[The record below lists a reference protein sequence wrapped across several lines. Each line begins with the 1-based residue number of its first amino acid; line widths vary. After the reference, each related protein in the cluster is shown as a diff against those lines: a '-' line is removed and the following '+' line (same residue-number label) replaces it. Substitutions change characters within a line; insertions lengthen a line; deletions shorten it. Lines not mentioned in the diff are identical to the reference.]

1 MLLERSLTFQPR
13 LLLCI
18 TGLSAARVR
27 SKDPLSR
34 GDQVI
39 ACRDAPLKA
48 GDLLP
53 LAPAA
58 AKPQAGNRVPPAW
71 VPAYPAEGA
80 PWEIG
85 VLPGPNA
92 APDYFTEED
101 IQTLYSATY
110 TVHYNS

>member
-1 MLLERSLTFQPR
+1 MPVSPEHTQISYHSISF
-13 LLLCI
+13 
-18 TGLSAARVR
+18 
-27 SKDPLSR
+27 D
-34 GDQVI
+34 
-39 ACRDAPLKA
+39 ACLQGRPLKA

-53 LAPAA
+53 LTPAA
-58 AKPQAGNRVPPAW
+58 DRPRSGNRIPASW
-71 VPAYPAEGA
+71 IPAYPAEGA